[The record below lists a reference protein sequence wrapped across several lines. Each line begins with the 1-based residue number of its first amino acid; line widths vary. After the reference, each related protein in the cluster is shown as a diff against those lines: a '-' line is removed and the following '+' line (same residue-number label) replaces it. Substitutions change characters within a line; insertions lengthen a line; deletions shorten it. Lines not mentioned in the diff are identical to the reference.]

1 MEQASTSTPR
11 VTKAAWAH
19 FIIIMSHFK
28 AASETSLMRGVGE
41 EALSLKRESLED
53 LERNADL
60 CIFNHEVAQNSFL
73 YWLGDFRV

>member
-28 AASETSLMRGVGE
+28 AASETSLIDAWSGRRGFVLKARVVGR
-41 EALSLKRESLED
+41 S
-53 LERNADL
+53 
-60 CIFNHEVAQNSFL
+60 
-73 YWLGDFRV
+73 GT